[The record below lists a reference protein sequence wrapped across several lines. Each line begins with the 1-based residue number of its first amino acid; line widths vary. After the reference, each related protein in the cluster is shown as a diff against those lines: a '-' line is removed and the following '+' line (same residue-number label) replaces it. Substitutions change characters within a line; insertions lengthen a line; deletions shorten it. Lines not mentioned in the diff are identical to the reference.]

1 VLPSSALFTID
12 PLPLK
17 HFTVVPTIINENA
30 KNVLFQVSNR
40 DRASSLDSTAK
51 KLCENLLSAHR
62 NGSANGQQSP
72 ETGRRRKSLVE
83 ILSNIF
89 FYLRH

>member
-1 VLPSSALFTID
+1 M
-12 PLPLK
+12 
-17 HFTVVPTIINENA
+17 
-30 KNVLFQVSNR
+30 FQVSNR

-83 ILSNIF
+83 ILLNF
-89 FYLRH
+89 FTFVTDDNADDK